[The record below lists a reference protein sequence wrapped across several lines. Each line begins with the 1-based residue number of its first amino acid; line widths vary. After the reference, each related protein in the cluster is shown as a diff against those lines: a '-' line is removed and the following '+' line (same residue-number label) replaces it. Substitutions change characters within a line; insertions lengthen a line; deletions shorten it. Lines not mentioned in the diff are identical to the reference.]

1 MRHARDIEIT
11 LFELKPILADK
22 FNVSR
27 IGYFGSYA
35 TGLQSQTSDLDLLVE
50 FSKPVGWEFFTLEKF
65 LEKEFGLPLDLVTE
79 EALKERIKSTVLD
92 QIKTFE
98 TEKAR

>member
-1 MRHARDIEIT
+1 MRQAREIESKLI
-11 LFELKPILADK
+11 ELKPILADR

-35 TGLQSQTSDLDLLVE
+35 AGLQTQISDLDLLVE

-65 LEKEFGLPLDLVTE
+65 LEDEFGLRVDLVTK
-79 EALKERIKSTVLD
+79 EALRERIKSPILD
-92 QIKTFE
+92 QVKYI
-98 TEKAR
+98 